1 MAALKTFSAVETY
14 LKNHEQE
21 ILIDFAR
28 YAQSKLGVDMRS
40 TYLEQSRSRILDDLS
55 FLIVDGAFD
64 DSAMAYRLLHR
75 RNNALNEALRL
86 LQTKSWKPDVKNKT
100 NKA

>member
-1 MAALKTFSAVETY
+1 MLLIMWILIVRVVALKTFSAVETY

-40 TYLEQSRSRILDDLS
+40 TYLRARVVL
-55 FLIVDGAFD
+55 V
-64 DSAMAYRLLHR
+64 Y
-75 RNNALNEALRL
+75 
-86 LQTKSWKPDVKNKT
+86 
-100 NKA
+100 